1 MIKIT
6 TVMMKMFSDGLDSR
20 PTVTSTLAVS
30 DDVSKLKFKKLG
42 DRKVDLD
49 GDLGAVRSNQNEVLS
64 PDLARLSNNGVP

>member
-42 DRKVDLD
+42 NRKVDLD
-49 GDLGAVRSNQNEVLS
+49 GDLGAEI
-64 PDLARLSNNGVP
+64 